1 MLIALTIT
9 CAVATVVLI
18 VAEYAKLKV
27 LRVLAK
33 LVASSAFVGIG
44 FEAFQIGHDGAR
56 LHYGQVIFMGL
67 VFGAIGDIALLGKSS
82 RAFLAGLGAFLIGHL
97 AYVVAVSYLVPVG
110 TWISGAGPLAAVP
123 VGAGG
128 VALALLWPKLGTMRV
143 PVIGYVLAIVT
154 MMIAAIAAWRTEA
167 LDEPQRTRLVLGASL
182 FFLSDLAVAR
192 DKFVAQSWWNKLWGL
207 PAYFAGQLLI
217 AWSLVGL

>member
-18 VAEYAKLKV
+18 AAEYTKQKT

-33 LVASSAFVGIG
+33 IVASSSFVVIG
-44 FEAFQIGHDGAR
+44 LEAFQVGHDPGR
-56 LHYGQVIFMGL
+56 VHYAQVIFVGL
-67 VFGAIGDIALLGKSS
+67 VFGAIGDLALLGKSS

-97 AYVVAVSYLVPVG
+97 AYVVAVTYLVSVG
-110 TWISGAGPLAAVP
+110 SWLSGAGPLAAVP
-123 VGAGG
+123 VVAGG
-128 VALALLWPKLGTMRV
+128 IALALLWPKLGSMRV
-143 PVIGYVLAIVT
+143 PVIAYVLAIVT
-154 MMIAAIAAWRTEA
+154 MVIAAIAVWRTEA
-167 LDEPQRTRLVLGASL
+167 LPEPQRTRLVLGASL
-182 FFLSDLAVAR
+182 FFISDLAVAR
-192 DKFVAQSWWNKLWGL
+192 DKFVAQSWVNKLWGL